1 MNYHMPINVIWITPV
16 KIPARRTR

>member
-1 MNYHMPINVIWITPV
+1 MPINVIWITPV